1 MTIEKHHIALATASL
16 AIVAQVMIGGD
27 TTLELNTNAI
37 LLSSTQNVV
46 AVDMTLSGNIT
57 AVRHKNSVFGV
68 ELKNEKTATGW
79 IINRGDADVN
89 QAPIVN

>member
-1 MTIEKHHIALATASL
+1 
-16 AIVAQVMIGGD
+16 
-27 TTLELNTNAI
+27 
-37 LLSSTQNVV
+37 
-46 AVDMTLSGNIT
+46 MTLSGNIT